1 VNLDY
6 LENTMKKNQVVLS
19 VAIVCS
25 ALFIVGAIES
35 SVTVFSI
42 GDSTMALYDT
52 SNNNQQRGWGQ
63 MLPQFFDNEVT
74 VVDAA
79 RGGRSSK
86 SFYDEGLWSAVINQ
100 VKTGD
105 YVFIQFAHN
114 DEKTDTAYYTDP
126 WTSYTD
132 YLTRYVT
139 ETRARGGIPV
149 FFTPI
154 CRRYF
159 GADGKITA
167 TGQQIATFSPII
179 IVRGGQT
186 LSIRLYAWCSTASK
200 YFTSKSMSISGTTS
214 IDTLFSTSVKELK
227 SEKPASYVLFQNYPN
242 PFNPS
247 TTIEYQIPS
256 GGTHNFVSLQVFDIL
271 GREVATLVNGT
282 KPPGNHSVQWN
293 AEKISSGVYF
303 YCFHIGSFTE
313 TKKLLLLK

>member
-1 VNLDY
+1 MAPQAGSYLMVNSISFHGLGGGSSNGRLAVYYSVNNFASSAPLGTATYNSSTYAADFTSPIV
-6 LENTMKKNQVVLS
+6 LLNTS
-19 VAIVCS
+19 TAI
-25 ALFIVGAIES
+25 L
-35 SVTVFSI
+35 
-42 GDSTMALYDT
+42 
-52 SNNNQQRGWGQ
+52 
-63 MLPQFFDNEVT
+63 
-74 VVDAA
+74 
-79 RGGRSSK
+79 
-86 SFYDEGLWSAVINQ
+86 
-100 VKTGD
+100 
-105 YVFIQFAHN
+105 
-114 DEKTDTAYYTDP
+114 
-126 WTSYTD
+126 
-132 YLTRYVT
+132 
-139 ETRARGGIPV
+139 
-149 FFTPI
+149 
-154 CRRYF
+154 
-159 GADGKITA
+159 

-214 IDTLFSTSVKELK
+214 IDTLFSTSVKVLK